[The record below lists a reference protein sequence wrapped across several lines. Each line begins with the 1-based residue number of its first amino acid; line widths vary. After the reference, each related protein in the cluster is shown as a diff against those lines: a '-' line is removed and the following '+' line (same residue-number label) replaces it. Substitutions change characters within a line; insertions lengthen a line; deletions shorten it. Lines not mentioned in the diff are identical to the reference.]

1 MIKRLREKLEAWM
14 NAVAF
19 AEAGEDKAALE
30 ILGRK
35 ERKRSLSA
43 EDFMTAITFAEAG
56 LPDTARTFLTP
67 EQPRRRVVPQRAY
80 LQIPGVRIWY
90 GTVPVRA

>member
-1 MIKRLREKLEAWM
+1 MINRLRGKLEAWM
-14 NAVAF
+14 NAVTF
-19 AEAGEDKAALE
+19 AEAGEDKTALE

-35 ERKRSLSA
+35 ERKRSFSV

-56 LPDTARTFLTP
+56 FPETARTFLKP
-67 EQPRRRVVPQRAY
+67 EQPRWRVVPQRAP

-90 GTVPVRA
+90 GTVPVKA